1 VLNYIGSLAISLILT
16 MSVIVLVAYLVTR
29 TRFFNEV
36 LLGHY
41 TLRNRLFTILCF
53 GALSI
58 FGTYGGVVLPT
69 GAIANLR
76 DLGPLIAGLFGGPL
90 IGLGAG
96 LIGGIHR
103 YFMGNFVAL
112 PCGLA
117 SVVAGLLGG
126 FIFYIRKGQH
136 PKIWQVAII
145 AACMEIVHSGLT
157 LVLATPFAKVWET
170 TENLTIPM
178 MTSNAI
184 GSSIFA
190 FIIINLV
197 KEKKTAAEKEKI
209 RHELERK
216 KVELDAARQIQ
227 LSFLPELTPV
237 LGEYQIGAFSLP
249 ALEVG
254 GDYYDFIPISDG
266 KWGLVIGDVSGKGLP
281 AALFMAVSRTCI
293 RSNAMGDTTALEA
306 ITKANRIIS
315 HDSSSGMFI
324 TLFYSV
330 LDLKNKKLHYVN
342 AGHNPPI
349 VLPGN
354 GKGKGSIQNG
364 NVRLL
369 EAKGIALGVLDDIV
383 LEEIEIDLAP
393 DDIIVFYTDGV
404 TEAIN
409 KQKEQ
414 FGQPRLT
421 DLISNNRQLTANAL
435 VDKIKTVIMDF
446 TKGEPQFDDF
456 TLFALKVSSAP
467 NPSTSKT

>member
-1 VLNYIGSLAISLILT
+1 VLDYIGNLAISLILT

-36 LLGHY
+36 LERHY
-41 TLRNRLFTILCF
+41 TFKNRLFTILCF

-58 FGTYGGVVLPT
+58 FGTYGGVELPT

-103 YFMGNFVAL
+103 YFMGNFVAV

-126 FIFYIRKGQH
+126 TIFYIRKGIY

-145 AACMEIVHSGLT
+145 AACMELVHSGLT
-157 LVLATPFAKVWET
+157 LIMATPFEKVWET
-170 TENLTIPM
+170 TKNLTIPM
-178 MTSNAI
+178 MTANAI

-209 RHELERK
+209 RQELDRK

-227 LSFLPELTPV
+227 VSFLPESTPI
-237 LGEYQIGAFSLP
+237 LKEFQIGAFSLP

-254 GDYYDFIPISDG
+254 GDYYDFIPISEG
-266 KWGLVIGDVSGKGLP
+266 KWGLVIGDVAGKGFP

-293 RSNAMGDTTALEA
+293 RSNAMGDATASEA

-330 LDLKNKKLHYVN
+330 LDLKSKKLHYVN

-349 VLPGN
+349 VLSGN
-354 GKGKGSIQNG
+354 GHNNG
-364 NVRLL
+364 GAIKIL
-369 EAKGIALGVLDDIV
+369 EAKGIALGVMDDIV
-383 LEEIEIDLAP
+383 LEEVEVDLSS

-409 KQKEQ
+409 KQEEQ
-414 FGQPRLT
+414 FGQPRLAE
-421 DLISNNRQLTANAL
+421 LILKNRHLSANAL
-435 VDKIKTVIMDF
+435 VDKIKNDIMDF
-446 TKGEPQFDDF
+446 TRGEPQFDDF
-456 TLFALKVSSAP
+456 TLFALKVTPASDSP
-467 NPSTSKT
+467 TIET

>member
-1 VLNYIGSLAISLILT
+1 VLNYIGHLAVSLILT
-16 MSVIVLVAYLVTR
+16 MSVIVLVAYLITR

-36 LLGHY
+36 MERHY
-41 TLRNRLFTILCF
+41 TLRNRLLMIVCF

-58 FGTYGGVVLPT
+58 FGTYGGVELPT

-76 DLGPLIAGLFGGPL
+76 DLGPLTAGLFGGPVV
-90 IGLGAG
+90 GLGAG

-126 FIFYIRKGQH
+126 LIFYIRKGNH
-136 PKIWQVAII
+136 PKIWQVAVI
-145 AACMEIVHSGLT
+145 AACMELVHSGLT
-157 LVLATPFAKVWET
+157 LVLATPFEKVWET

-178 MTSNAI
+178 MTANAI

-190 FIIINLV
+190 FIILNLV

-209 RHELERK
+209 RSELDRK

-227 LSFLPELTPV
+227 FSFLPESTPV
-237 LGEYQIGAFSLP
+237 LGEFQIGAVSLP

-254 GDYYDFIPISDG
+254 GDYYDFIPISEG
-266 KWGLVIGDVSGKGLP
+266 KWGLVIGDVSGKGFP
-281 AALFMAVSRTCI
+281 AALFMAMSRTCV
-293 RSNAMGDTTALEA
+293 RSNAIGDATASEA
-306 ITKANRIIS
+306 IIKANRIIAQ
-315 HDSSSGMFI
+315 DSSSGMFI

-342 AGHNPPI
+342 AGHNPPM
-349 VLPGN
+349 VFSGN
-354 GKGKGSIQNG
+354 GHDSGNNGKI
-364 NVRLL
+364 RLL
-369 EAKGIALGVLDDIV
+369 EAKGIALGVLDDIL
-383 LEEIEIDLAP
+383 LEEVEVPLSS
-393 DDIIVFYTDGV
+393 DDIVVFYTDGV

-414 FGQPRLT
+414 FGQPRLAE
-421 DLISNNRQLTANAL
+421 LVSKNRHLSADAL
-435 VDKIKTVIMDF
+435 VEKIKNDIMEY
-446 TKGEPQFDDF
+446 TRGEPQFDDF
-456 TLFALKVSSAP
+456 TLFALKVAPDGVSS
-467 NPSTSKT
+467 NTKS

>member
-1 VLNYIGSLAISLILT
+1 VVNTIGNLAISLILT

-36 LLGHY
+36 LERHY
-41 TLRNRLFTILCF
+41 TLRNRLLTILCF

-103 YFMGNFVAL
+103 YFMGNFVAV

-126 FIFYIRKGQH
+126 LIFYIRKGNS
-136 PKIWQVAII
+136 PKIWQIAII
-145 AACMEIVHSGLT
+145 AACMELVHSGLT
-157 LVLATPFAKVWET
+157 LIMATPFEKVWET
-170 TENLTIPM
+170 TRNLTIPM
-178 MTSNAI
+178 MTANAI
-184 GSSIFA
+184 GSSIFS
-190 FIIINLV
+190 FIILNLV
-197 KEKKTAAEKEKI
+197 KEKKTAAEKEKL
-209 RHELERK
+209 RRQLERK

-227 LSFLPELTPV
+227 LSFLPESTPI
-237 LGEYQIGAFSLP
+237 LKEFQIGAFSLP

-266 KWGLVIGDVSGKGLP
+266 KWGLVIGDVSGKGFP
-281 AALFMAVSRTCI
+281 AALFMAVSRTCV
-293 RSNAMGDTTALEA
+293 RANAMGDATASEA
-306 ITKANRIIS
+306 ITKANRVLS
-315 HDSSSGMFI
+315 QDSSSGMFI

-330 LDLKNKKLHYVN
+330 LDLKQKKLRYVN

-349 VLPGN
+349 VLPGKGN
-354 GKGKGSIQNG
+354 GKGGSIK
-364 NVRLL
+364 VL
-369 EAKGIALGVLDDIV
+369 EAKGIALGVMDDIV
-383 LEEIEIDLAP
+383 LQEVEMDLAP

-409 KQKEQ
+409 KQEEQ
-414 FGQPRLT
+414 FGQPRLAE
-421 DLISNNRQLTANAL
+421 LISRNSHLSANAL
-435 VDKIKTVIMDF
+435 VDKIKNVIMDF
-446 TKGEPQFDDF
+446 THGEPQFDDF
-456 TLFALKVSSAP
+456 TLFALKVSPAP
-467 NPSTSKT
+467 NSSDEPG